1 MIALVSILGVLAL
14 LAGAVAVIAVTLCD
28 HAEAVVAALAGR
40 SIRAEA
46 FALPAP
52 RLRVTVR
59 TPSSR
64 RLPIGSGA
72 LEPMRAAA

>member
-64 RLPIGSGA
+64 RLTQLQS
-72 LEPMRAAA
+72 LRAAA